1 MAEDSAKEL
10 SNQEIL
16 STLILYTQLNAIEV
30 KYPESYDKGKID
42 KALDALTSEKI
53 KSIKEENHGYIPKL
67 FYTWAVGYKDPGYT
81 PPNKWE
87 IDQIITHVQKR
98 FLEMPDLLISKD
110 SDTANSPTLMVSMVK
125 NATPDL
131 LEEII
136 IRPNIMKMPAD
147 APGYNN
153 YGGNT
158 IAHLVVSRVSAG
170 IYESGG
176 GGYDRKAL
184 EIELITEYP
193 DVLALR
199 NRQQESVLN
208 IIERLVSEWK
218 DKTLMGKIQ
227 KAKADM
233 QEGEQELGEKLS

>member
-1 MAEDSAKEL
+1 MST
-10 SNQEIL
+10 QEIL
-16 STLILYTQLNAIEV
+16 AALVLYTQLNAIEV
-30 KYPESYDKGKID
+30 KYPESYDREKID
-42 KALDALTSEKI
+42 KALDALTPDKI
-53 KSIKEENHGYIPKL
+53 KAIKNENHGYIPKL
-67 FYTWAVGYKDPGYT
+67 FYVWAAGYKDPGYT
-81 PPNKWE
+81 PKNKWE
-87 IDQIITHVQKR
+87 IEQLITHVQKR

-110 SDTANSPTLMVSMVK
+110 SDTATSPTLLVAIVK
-125 NATPDL
+125 NASPDI

-158 IAHLVVSRVSAG
+158 IAHLVVARISAG

-184 EIELITEYP
+184 EMELITGYP

-208 IIERLVSEWK
+208 IMERLVNEWK
-218 DKTLMGKIQ
+218 DKNLIEKIQ
-227 KAKADM
+227 KAKTDM
-233 QEGEQELGEKLS
+233 EMEEQELGEKLSS